1 MKRLLS
7 FIFVFT
13 FLLTSIFSEKEKNE
27 TVKERAFER
36 KYNLERSI
44 EEHPLVEKAETY
56 ETTYNSIIDKLND
69 GNYYF
74 DLDLMLTN
82 GHKVTFHRVQRDLTF
97 GEYGKLIC
105 INNVDFYSSIY
116 KIKPISKKVVGC
128 NFSGGLYMKAVS
140 LACDLDYSN
149 LFNVLDNYIEF
160 CKFLNSIPLGRNDN
174 PQQLKV
180 FFDKNRYCILERCR
194 LCKSDHL
201 IDIPDEQSK

>member
-1 MKRLLS
+1 MKRMLS

-27 TVKERAFER
+27 TIKERAFER

-74 DLDLMLTN
+74 DLDLILTN

-97 GEYGKLIC
+97 GEYGKRLLDVIFQE
-105 INNVDFYSSIY
+105 DFI
-116 KIKPISKKVVGC
+116 
-128 NFSGGLYMKAVS
+128 
-140 LACDLDYSN
+140 
-149 LFNVLDNYIEF
+149 
-160 CKFLNSIPLGRNDN
+160 
-174 PQQLKV
+174 
-180 FFDKNRYCILERCR
+180 
-194 LCKSDHL
+194 
-201 IDIPDEQSK
+201 